1 MALRLSGDLDRP
13 ALLAACRDVLARHG
27 TLRTVYAERDGE
39 PVGSLLPAGQAARS
53 AVTEEAVPAGLG
65 RWIDETARRGFDI
78 RVDPPVRMALGTAS
92 PTESVLVIVVH
103 PLAADARSLTP
114 LTRDLAYAYAARRTG
129 RAPEWQPLPLRY
141 EDYALRQRELL
152 GSSGD
157 PDSVVS
163 RQAAFWREELAGIP
177 AELALPRDR
186 RRSAGA
192 VGRGAVCRF
201 HVGAELYREIT
212 ALAAAGGVT
221 VFTVLQAALAV
232 TLQGF
237 GAGDDIPLGTPV
249 TDRCG
254 DMSDGLVGFFG
265 NTVVLRTDLSG
276 RPSFRRLLR
285 RTQEVGRAARAN
297 GDIPIEAVVRAL
309 NPTRTPQQHPLF
321 QVMLALDEQPA
332 PEPDLPGLDVTAEKL
347 PLDAAGLDLSYSFT
361 EHAGDRGGMAGELI
375 YAEHLFDA
383 ETAQR
388 LTEGLLQVLT
398 AVTADPS
405 APVTSIEV
413 VSAADRAMLL
423 EERNATHVRFGG
435 GVLPDLLARAAAR
448 NPDRTALV
456 LGGRTYSYAHID
468 TRSNRLARHLVS
480 QGIGPEDRVAIA
492 LPRSEQLIVALLAVL
507 KAGAAYLPLDL
518 GHPPART
525 AHLLQDSRPAALLTD
540 RSTRATLPATTMPVY
555 LAEAAL
561 ESHSPAPLTA
571 ADRNAPLRPE
581 HPAYV
586 IYTSG
591 TTGPPKGTVIEHR
604 AVVNF
609 VAANNAAYALD
620 EQTRLLGFAAVTF
633 DVSVLEIFSALTSG
647 AALVMA
653 DDEQRTDPRML
664 QALLREERV
673 TVAELPPALLPMLDP
688 GQLPALRLVSA
699 GGEAPAG
706 RLVDEWATPTRQFWN
721 AYGPTEATVGV
732 TLMQCLPP
740 IAHGSP
746 PIGRPMPN
754 TRVYVLDDAL
764 RVLPPGATGELY
776 LAGVQLARG
785 YLGRAGLTARH
796 FVPNPFGEPGER
808 MYRTG
813 DLVRWNNNGELVHE
827 GRRDSQ
833 LKVRGFRIEAGEVE
847 NELLAQPGVAEAV
860 VLTSQDRPGFVRLTA
875 YVVPDREAAD
885 AGNADLSGADA
896 RAQLPARLRRALRGR
911 LPDYMVPSVVM
922 VLDALPRTANGKLDR
937 RALPSPGRASG
948 RAPRTAREQVL
959 AGVFAQVLGVGSM
972 GIDDDF
978 FGLGGHSLSAVR
990 LASRIEAVLG
1000 VRPALQDLFAAPTV
1014 AALVGVLGG
1023 GPGATPRRGR

>member
-1 MALRLSGDLDRP
+1 MAVRLSGAVDRP
-13 ALLAACRDVLARHG
+13 ALLAACRDVLARHDP
-27 TLRTVYAERDGE
+27 LRTVYAERDGE
-39 PVGSLLPAGQAARS
+39 PVGLLLSTMRAARS
-53 AVTEEAVPAGLG
+53 AVIEEAVPAALG
-65 RWIDETARRGFDI
+65 QWVDETARRGFDV
-78 RVDPPVRMALGTAS
+78 RVDPPVRMVLGTAS
-92 PTESVLVIVVH
+92 PAESVLVIVVH
-103 PLAADARSLTP
+103 PLAADAQSLTP
-114 LTRDLAYAYAARRTG
+114 LTLDLAHAYAARRTG

-141 EDYALRQRELL
+141 EDFALRQRESL
-152 GSSGD
+152 GSCGD
-157 PDSVVS
+157 PDSVMG

-186 RRSAGA
+186 RWSAGT
-192 VGRGAVCRF
+192 VGGGAVCRF
-201 HVGAELYREIT
+201 EIGAELYREVT
-212 ALAAAGGVT
+212 ALAADNGVT

-249 TDRCG
+249 TDRG
-254 DMSDGLVGFFG
+254 GGPSDSLVGPFG
-265 NTVVLRTDLSG
+265 NMVVLRTDLSG
-276 RPSFRRLLR
+276 HPSFRRLLR
-285 RTQEVGRAARAN
+285 RAQESGRAARAN
-297 GDIPIEAVVRAL
+297 RDIPIEAVVRAL
-309 NPTRTPQQHPLF
+309 NPTRAPQQHPLF
-321 QVMLALDEQPA
+321 QVMLTLDEQPA
-332 PEPDLPGLDVTAEKL
+332 PEPEFPGLNVTVEKL
-347 PLDAAGLDLSYSFT
+347 HLDPAGLDLSYSFT
-361 EHAGDRGGMAGELI
+361 ERTSGRGGMTGELT

-388 LTEGLLQVLT
+388 LTGGLLQVLT

-413 VSAADRAMLL
+413 VSAADRVMLL
-423 EERNATHVRFGG
+423 EERNATHTESGG
-435 GVLPDLLARAAAR
+435 GVLPALLARAAGR
-448 NPDRTALV
+448 HPDRAALV
-456 LGGRTYSYAHID
+456 LGGRTYSYADID

-525 AHLLQDSRPAALLTD
+525 AHLLQDSRPVALLTD
-540 RSTRATLPATTMPVY
+540 RSTRATLPATAIPVY
-555 LAEAAL
+555 LADAAL
-561 ESHSPAPLTA
+561 EGYSPEPLTA
-571 ADRNAPLRPE
+571 ADRNGPLRPE

-609 VAANNAAYALD
+609 VAATNAAYALD
-620 EQTRLLGFAAVTF
+620 ERTRLLGFAAITF
-633 DVSVLEIFSALTSG
+633 DVSVLEIFCALTSG
-647 AALVMA
+647 ATLVMA

-673 TVAELPPALLPMLDP
+673 TVAELPPVMLPMLTP
-688 GQLPALRLVSA
+688 GELPDLRLVSV

-706 RLVDEWATPTRQFWN
+706 RLVGEWASPTRQFWN

-732 TLMQCLPP
+732 TLMHCLPP
-740 IAHGSP
+740 VAHGSP
-746 PIGRPMPN
+746 PIGLPMPN
-754 TRVYVLDDAL
+754 TRAYVLDDAL

-796 FVPNPFGEPGER
+796 FVPDPFGEPGER

-813 DLVRWNNNGELVHE
+813 DLVRWNNNGQLVHE

-860 VLTSQDRPGFVRLTA
+860 VLTAQDRPGVARLTA
-875 YVVPDREAAD
+875 YVVPDGEPASAGAAD
-885 AGNADLSGADA
+885 LPGGGA

-911 LPDYMVPSVVM
+911 LPDYMVPSTVL
-922 VLDALPRTANGKLDR
+922 VLDVLPRTANGKLDR
-937 RALPSPGRASG
+937 RALPAPGRASG

-959 AGVFAQVLGVGSM
+959 ASVFAQVLGVGSV

-978 FGLGGHSLSAVR
+978 FGLGGDSLAAVR
-990 LASRIEAVLG
+990 LASRIEAVSG
-1000 VRPALQDLFAAPTV
+1000 VRPAVQDLFAAPTV
-1014 AALVGVLGG
+1014 AALVGVLRGG
-1023 GPGATPRRGR
+1023 AGATPRRGG